1 MPFFLYLLQ
10 HLFLGLIQLLA
21 QEVAHESVATTF
33 GNDLTFLV
41 SV

>member
-10 HLFLGLIQLLA
+10 HLLFGLIQLLA
-21 QEVAHESVATTF
+21 QEEAHDSVATAL
-33 GNDLTFLV
+33 GSDLTFLV